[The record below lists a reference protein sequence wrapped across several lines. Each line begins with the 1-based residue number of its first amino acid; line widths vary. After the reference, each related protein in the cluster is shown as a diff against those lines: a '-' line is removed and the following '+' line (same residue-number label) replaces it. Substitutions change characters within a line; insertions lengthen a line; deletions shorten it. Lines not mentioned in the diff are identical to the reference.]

1 LPSPEISKIKI
12 NKEADIH
19 DEVFS
24 DASIS
29 PEKADPAGRKTKRS
43 LGEW

>member
-19 DEVFS
+19 DDVFFQTPPS
-24 DASIS
+24 LL
-29 PEKADPAGRKTKRS
+29 KRQT
-43 LGEW
+43 LLAERQKEA